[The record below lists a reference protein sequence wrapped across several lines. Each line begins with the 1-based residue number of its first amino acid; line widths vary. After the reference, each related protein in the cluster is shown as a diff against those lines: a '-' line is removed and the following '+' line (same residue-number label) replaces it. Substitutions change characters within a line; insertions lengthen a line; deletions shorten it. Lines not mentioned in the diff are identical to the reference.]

1 MPDPLERFEAFA
13 AGVRA
18 RLEQG
23 RATYGDRGFERPP
36 SELLAE
42 LEQEALDLAGW
53 GFVLWERVRRLQA
66 AAAAVEVGDASAP
79 AGAGGGCRARG

>member
-1 MPDPLERFEAFA
+1 MADFDTFLTQL
-13 AGVRA
+13 RA

-23 RATYGDRGFERPP
+23 RQVYGDRSFSADP

-53 GFVLWERVRRLQA
+53 GFVLWTRLQA
-66 AAAAVEVGDASAP
+66 AKRAAARLERPSRLVGADRDRALQVI
-79 AGAGGGCRARG
+79 GGRCE